1 MNKQDEIE
9 KVHGNGIHLVI
20 LGAGASLASTL
31 RNPELNG
38 KQLPLMNNI
47 VEIVGLNDVLKR
59 LPVEFQKFKNQFEK
73 LFSMLYELEEYEE
86 ERLEM
91 EKRIYEYFED
101 LKLPDEPT
109 IYDYLIMSLRHRKDV
124 IATFNWD
131 PFLYQAYIR
140 NGKFTKTPGI
150 LFLHGTVALG
160 YNRIDGSSGPAG
172 CYSKKD
178 KGFFEPTR
186 LLYPVD
192 KKDYNND
199 DFIKGQWKSLEYEL
213 KHAERVTVFGYSAPE
228 TDVEAINLLQNA
240 WGTPDERNMEQFE
253 LIDIREEKEATKSWE
268 SFIHSHHYDYCTSFF
283 DSSIAWHPRR
293 SVESYRHWALPTTPS
308 EAFQKGNPVPQN
320 FKTLE
325 KMWDWYSPLIKA
337 EEEFIR
343 LREEKSKKKD

>member
-1 MNKQDEIE
+1 M
-9 KVHGNGIHLVI
+9 
-20 LGAGASLASTL
+20 
-31 RNPELNG
+31 
-38 KQLPLMNNI
+38 
-47 VEIVGLNDVLKR
+47 
-59 LPVEFQKFKNQFEK
+59 
-73 LFSMLYELEEYEE
+73 
-86 ERLEM
+86 
-91 EKRIYEYFED
+91 
-101 LKLPDEPT
+101 
-109 IYDYLIMSLRHRKDV
+109 
-124 IATFNWD
+124 
-131 PFLYQAYIR
+131 
-140 NGKFTKTPGI
+140 
-150 LFLHGTVALG
+150 
-160 YNRIDGSSGPAG
+160 
-172 CYSKKD
+172 
-178 KGFFEPTR
+178 
-186 LLYPVD
+186 
-192 KKDYNND
+192 
-199 DFIKGQWKSLEYEL
+199 EYEL

-283 DSSIAWHPRR
+283 DSSIAWHPRK